1 MDGYEKLLSDI
12 SGIVEQMNGLR
23 DIAFSQYTALVED
36 VIDDRITDIKAIE
49 RIMDGLCDF
58 GDENRFIDLYPGP
71 NHRMPQCC
79 DAMYKM
85 MAGDDEVLSAPPS
98 GKGAYVMVRYYKRN
112 HR

>member
-58 GDENRFIDLYPGP
+58 GDENRFIDLYRRLCKHIYFRYPEIVGE
-71 NHRMPQCC
+71 HVALFRLLWMT
-79 DAMYKM
+79 K
-85 MAGDDEVLSAPPS
+85 DDELE
-98 GKGAYVMVRYYKRN
+98 
-112 HR
+112 